1 MKWTLPLFCIASF
14 ILPRESSGQAPSIS
28 SFTMVRDNAF
38 GSTWDTYDT
47 TLVAFNAPGADGYH
61 NIYFAH
67 VTADDQIIDET
78 CFTCGNPLLPGKNAG
93 GAVFQPGGTYVAF
106 VAEKAVHPGSS
117 SNSVPGI
124 GTFSDVWFMTRDGQ
138 HAYQMTNTPDT
149 GNASG
154 VIFPFFSPDGQ
165 RFTWTEMVGPVNV
178 FNGKQFFG
186 SWVIKTA
193 NIIDGPAGPSFTNIQ
208 TLQPGGVL
216 GFNEGYGWNPD
227 GTKLLFASCYDQFWV
242 WDDQIYEMNDDGTDI
257 TQLSQCCNYNEHA
270 FYTPDGT
277 HVVWMTNT
285 GANTGTTLG
294 GDDYWTMNTDGSDR
308 QRLTFFNDT
317 TSAYWTGDTH
327 ILGHGCFSPDGT
339 RMIGDVGG
347 SQPIQIDPSQV
358 GSIYIYRMNN
368 VGAAGISSQRP
379 VITGTIFPNPSS
391 GAMTIILDRPVR
403 NGYVK
408 MYNALGEMAYS
419 EYFNGNTA
427 TIDHKLTSGLYIV
440 HVTEGRRTWNSKVRI
455 E

>member
-1 MKWTLPLFCIASF
+1 
-14 ILPRESSGQAPSIS
+14 
-28 SFTMVRDNAF
+28 
-38 GSTWDTYDT
+38 
-47 TLVAFNAPGADGYH
+47 
-61 NIYFAH
+61 
-67 VTADDQIIDET
+67 
-78 CFTCGNPLLPGKNAG
+78 
-93 GAVFQPGGTYVAF
+93 
-106 VAEKAVHPGSS
+106 
-117 SNSVPGI
+117 
-124 GTFSDVWFMTRDGQ
+124 
-138 HAYQMTNTPDT
+138 
-149 GNASG
+149 
-154 VIFPFFSPDGQ
+154 
-165 RFTWTEMVGPVNV
+165 
-178 FNGKQFFG
+178 
-186 SWVIKTA
+186 
-193 NIIDGPAGPSFTNIQ
+193 
-208 TLQPGGVL
+208 
-216 GFNEGYGWNPD
+216 
-227 GTKLLFASCYDQFWV
+227 
-242 WDDQIYEMNDDGTDI
+242 MNDDGTDI

-294 GDDYWTMNTDGSDR
+294 GDDYWTMNTDGSER

-379 VITGTIFPNPSS
+379 MITGTIFPNPSS